1 MHQTAL
7 SLHGPRLSNAALL
20 DQPAHWKDSVLGA
33 FCFSA
38 DTAESQEKSGL
49 GIPCIH
55 VPMPRLDAGETLYET
70 WHGNGEPLQGRYEA
84 IHYRHDDDLLF
95 GAIALPE
102 LDTDN
107 GKTPLQQAAESA
119 YRQVFALLD
128 TLRFPHPFRF
138 WNYIA
143 DINTHSFGMERYHQF
158 NLGRQDAFL
167 AHGRGVVG
175 NVPAACALGSTH
187 GPLTI
192 AFLAGRAPPLNIENP
207 RQTSAYLYP
216 KQYGPRSPTFSRA
229 SLVHLGQD
237 QVLFISGTASVVGH
251 VTLHPA
257 DVVAQT
263 RETMANI
270 EAVLS
275 EANRL
280 TGESAFDP
288 AGLHYRVYVRRPAD
302 LPQIRAELSRRV
314 GNTLNAVY
322 LQADVCRSDLLLEIE
337 ATAVVPRPPAPG
349 RRN

>member
-7 SLHGPRLSNAALL
+7 SPHGPRLSNAALL
-20 DQPAHWKDSVLGA
+20 DKPAHWKDSVLGA

-38 DTAESQEKSGL
+38 DAANSQAQTGP

-55 VPMPRLDAGETLYET
+55 VPMPRLDAGETLYEI
-70 WHGNGEPLQGRYEA
+70 WHGNGELVQGRLGA
-84 IHYRHDDDLLF
+84 IHFRHDDDLLF

-102 LDTDN
+102 PETGN

-128 TLRFPHPFRF
+128 TLRFPYPFRF

-143 DINTHSFGMERYHQF
+143 DINAHSFGMERYQQF

-175 NVPAACALGSTH
+175 NVPAACALGSTQ

-229 SLVHLGQD
+229 SLVQLGQN

-270 EAVLS
+270 EAVLD
-275 EANRL
+275 EANHL
-280 TGESAFDP
+280 ASKPGFDL
-288 AGLHYRVYVRRPAD
+288 ASLHYKVYVRHPAD
-302 LPQIRAELSRRV
+302 LAQIRAELERIV
-314 GNTLNAVY
+314 GIASNAVY
-322 LQADVCRSDLLLEIE
+322 LQAEVCRQDLLLEIE
-337 ATAVVPRPPAPG
+337 ATAAHPLLSGQRG
-349 RRN
+349 